1 MAGRRDSKGMFF
13 RLYPKYRER
22 ILQVIRNC
30 LDTEEKELIQVG
42 MYTVCEFYIQ
52 YNEFEDVLAHLED
65 YSEEHWRAL
74 LHMAVLYL
82 ENENWREKGKKVIL
96 RCKQLYMDIEYP
108 VGGIFDKERVDL
120 KRDSDFLIEIM
131 RSNIGRRTVYSFV
144 RYLEKNACSLKDY
157 AEIIIALCENL
168 LTEELKENPKQW
180 GVANDLSKLIIA
192 LYDETANS
200 GLEKNKQIAERCLEL
215 WDTMFE
221 KQIGQVR
228 NLSRELMER

>member
-1 MAGRRDSKGMFF
+1 
-13 RLYPKYRER
+13 
-22 ILQVIRNC
+22 
-30 LDTEEKELIQVG
+30 

-144 RYLEKNACSLKDY
+144 RYLEKNVCSLKDY

-200 GLEKNKQIAERCLEL
+200 GLEKNKHIAERCLEL
-215 WDTMFE
+215 WDIMFE